1 MALLDHACDG
11 LLDIDSSKDNLFLIL
26 SNNIFMNQKSQIK
39 SLLREQLQINELE
52 TDIFLALMKSEKTT
66 SPGFQ
71 ENINL
76 TVDQI
81 IETSKSLEKKGMIIE
96 IDKNEFRAL
105 HPRFAIVNRYRR
117 ICQANNILFK
127 KNTLI
132 DNIGIMLENYQNQ
145 I

>member
-1 MALLDHACDG
+1 LQDRGING
-11 LLDIDSSKDNLFLIL
+11 LIDKDPSKDNLFLI
-26 SNNIFMNQKSQIK
+26 SANNIFMNQTSQIK
-39 SLLREQLQINELE
+39 TLLKEQLQMNELE
-52 TDIFLALMKSEKTT
+52 TNIFLALMKSEKTT

-132 DNIGIMLENYQNQ
+132 DNLGRMLEKYQNQ
-145 I
+145 K

>member
-1 MALLDHACDG
+1 LQDRGING
-11 LLDIDSSKDNLFLIL
+11 LIDKDPSKDNLFLI
-26 SNNIFMNQKSQIK
+26 SANNIFMNQTSQIK
-39 SLLREQLQINELE
+39 TLLKEQLQMNELE

-66 SPGFQ
+66 SRGFQ
-71 ENINL
+71 EKTNL

-81 IETSKSLEKKGMIIE
+81 IEISKGLENKGMVIE
-96 IDKNEFRAL
+96 INKNEFRAL

>member
-1 MALLDHACDG
+1 
-11 LLDIDSSKDNLFLIL
+11 
-26 SNNIFMNQKSQIK
+26 MNQTSQIK
-39 SLLREQLQINELE
+39 TLLKEQLQMNELE

-66 SPGFQ
+66 SLGFQ
-71 ENINL
+71 ENTNL

-81 IETSKSLEKKGMIIE
+81 IEISKGLEDKGMVIE
-96 IDKNEFRAL
+96 INKNEFRAL

-117 ICQANNILFK
+117 ICQANNILFE

-132 DNIGIMLENYQNQ
+132 DNLGIMLENYQNQ

>member
-1 MALLDHACDG
+1 MDQG
-11 LLDIDSSKDNLFLIL
+11 INGPIDKDPSKDNLFLI
-26 SNNIFMNQKSQIK
+26 STNNILVNQISQIK
-39 SLLREQLQINELE
+39 TLLKEQLQMNELE

-66 SPGFQ
+66 SLGFH
-71 ENINL
+71 ENTNL

-81 IETSKSLEKKGMIIE
+81 IEISKSLEKKGMVIE
-96 IDKNEFRAL
+96 INKNEFRAL

-132 DNIGIMLENYQNQ
+132 DNLGIMLENYQNQ
-145 I
+145 T

>member
-1 MALLDHACDG
+1 MQDRGING
-11 LLDIDSSKDNLFLIL
+11 LIDKDPSKDNLFLI
-26 SNNIFMNQKSQIK
+26 SANNIFMNQTSQIK
-39 SLLREQLQINELE
+39 TLLKEQLQMNELE

-66 SPGFQ
+66 SRGFQ
-71 ENINL
+71 EKTNL

-81 IETSKSLEKKGMIIE
+81 IEISKGLENKGMVIE
-96 IDKNEFRAL
+96 INKNEFRAL

-145 I
+145 T

>member
-1 MALLDHACDG
+1 MVLQDRSING
-11 LLDIDSSKDNLFLIL
+11 LIDKDPSKDNLFLI
-26 SNNIFMNQKSQIK
+26 SANNIFMNQTSQIK
-39 SLLREQLQINELE
+39 ALLKEQLQMNELE

-66 SPGFQ
+66 SRGFQ
-71 ENINL
+71 EKTNL

-81 IETSKSLEKKGMIIE
+81 IEISKGLENKGMVIE
-96 IDKNEFRAL
+96 INKNEFRAL

-132 DNIGIMLENYQNQ
+132 DNLGIMLENYQNQ

>member
-1 MALLDHACDG
+1 
-11 LLDIDSSKDNLFLIL
+11 
-26 SNNIFMNQKSQIK
+26 MNQISQIK
-39 SLLREQLQINELE
+39 TLLKEQLQMNELE
-52 TDIFLALMKSEKTT
+52 TNIFLALMKSEKTT

-71 ENINL
+71 ENTNL
-76 TVDQI
+76 AAHQI
-81 IETSKSLEKKGMIIE
+81 IEISKSLEEKGMVIE
-96 IDKNEFRAL
+96 VNKNEFRAL

-145 I
+145 T

>member
-1 MALLDHACDG
+1 M
-11 LLDIDSSKDNLFLIL
+11 
-26 SNNIFMNQKSQIK
+26 
-39 SLLREQLQINELE
+39 NELE
-52 TDIFLALMKSEKTT
+52 TNIFLALMKSEKTT

-71 ENINL
+71 EKTNL
-76 TVDQI
+76 AAPQI
-81 IETSKSLEKKGMIIE
+81 IEISKSLEKKGMVIE
-96 IDKNEFRAL
+96 VNKNEFRAL

-145 I
+145 M

>member
-1 MALLDHACDG
+1 LQDRGING
-11 LLDIDSSKDNLFLIL
+11 LIDKDPSKDNLFLI
-26 SNNIFMNQKSQIK
+26 SANNIFMNQTSQIK
-39 SLLREQLQINELE
+39 TLLKEQLQMNELE

-66 SPGFQ
+66 SRGFQ
-71 ENINL
+71 EKTNL

-81 IETSKSLEKKGMIIE
+81 IEISKGLENKGMVIE
-96 IDKNEFRAL
+96 INKNEFRAL

-132 DNIGIMLENYQNQ
+132 DNLGIMLENYQNQ
-145 I
+145 T

>member
-1 MALLDHACDG
+1 MDQG
-11 LLDIDSSKDNLFLIL
+11 INGPIDKDPSKDNLFLI
-26 SNNIFMNQKSQIK
+26 STNNIFMNQISQIK
-39 SLLREQLQINELE
+39 TLLKEQLQMNELE

-66 SPGFQ
+66 SLGFH
-71 ENINL
+71 ENTNL

-81 IETSKSLEKKGMIIE
+81 IEISKSLEKKGMVIE
-96 IDKNEFRAL
+96 VSKNEFRAL

-145 I
+145 T

>member
-1 MALLDHACDG
+1 MDLGINRPINKDP
-11 LLDIDSSKDNLFLIL
+11 SKDNLFLI
-26 SNNIFMNQKSQIK
+26 STNNIFVNQVNQIK
-39 SLLREQLQINELE
+39 ILLIEQLQMNELE

-66 SPGFQ
+66 SLVFQ
-71 ENINL
+71 ENTNL
-76 TVDQI
+76 AADQI
-81 IETSKSLEKKGMIIE
+81 IEISKSLEKKGMVIE
-96 IDKNEFRAL
+96 INKNEFRAL

-132 DNIGIMLENYQNQ
+132 DNLGIMLENYQNQ

>member
-1 MALLDHACDG
+1 V
-11 LLDIDSSKDNLFLIL
+11 
-26 SNNIFMNQKSQIK
+26 NQANQIK
-39 SLLREQLQINELE
+39 ILLIEQLQMSELE
-52 TDIFLALMKSEKTT
+52 NKIFLALKKTEKTT
-66 SPGFQ
+66 APGLK
-71 ENINL
+71 ENANL
-76 TVDQI
+76 AADQI
-81 IETSKSLEKKGMIIE
+81 IEISKSLEKKGMVIE
-96 IDKNEFRAL
+96 VNKNEFRAL